1 MDVYLHESFS
11 TKTAGSFDV
20 IVCGGGVAGLAA
32 AVSAARLGSS
42 VLLLEKSVNLG
53 GLATNGLISWYEPIC
68 NGLGDKLMYGM
79 ASELFQ
85 LAIAHGPDTLDDA
98 WRSDPDHA
106 DTEKRYGAFFSPSV
120 FALALDGWLL
130 SSGVKLLLDT
140 LVVRPVMHGTRC
152 QGLVVEHKGGREYF
166 KAKVVVDATGDAD
179 ILHRAG
185 VPCVAGSNY
194 LTYISYLV
202 DERTIVRAGNTGN
215 LLDSRHWHTSGS
227 DLRGKGHPADAPRLS
242 GLTAQEVTEFV
253 TSGRKLLAAE
263 CFAREKGAYD
273 LSCLP
278 SMAQLRTTRR
288 LDGACTLQE
297 ADQGRAFADSVGVAA
312 DFSRRGHVYE
322 LPYGIL
328 YHPEFDN
335 LLTAGRSVSSK
346 GWAWE
351 VTRVIPVA
359 IASGQAAG
367 VAAALCCQSETPV
380 PTLDVKL
387 LQEELVRS
395 GVRLHIHYSPTK

>member
-1 MDVYLHESFS
+1 MDAYLHESFS
-11 TKTAGSFDV
+11 TKIAGSFDV
-20 IVCGGGVAGLAA
+20 VVCGGGVAGLAA

-42 VLLLEKSVNLG
+42 VLLLEKSINLG

-85 LAIAHGPDTLDDA
+85 LAIAHGPDTLDNA

-106 DTEKRYGAFFSPSV
+106 DTQKRYEACFSPSI
-120 FALALDGWLL
+120 FTLALDGWLL
-130 SSGVKLLLDT
+130 SNGVKLLLDT
-140 LVVRPVMHGTRC
+140 LVVRPMMEGAHC

-166 KAKVVVDATGDAD
+166 QAKVVVDATGDAD

-185 VPCVAGSNY
+185 VPCVVGSNF

-202 DERTIVRAGNTGN
+202 DGKTIARAGNTGN
-215 LLDSRHWHTSGS
+215 LLDSRHWYTCGS
-227 DLRGKGHPADAPRLS
+227 DLWGKGHPADAPRLS
-242 GLTAQEVTEFV
+242 GLTAEEVTQFV
-253 TSGRKLLAAE
+253 LSGRKLLTAE
-263 CFAREKGAYD
+263 CFAREKGTYD

-288 LDGACTLQE
+288 LDGAYTLQE
-297 ADQGRAFADSVGVAA
+297 ADQGRSFTDSVGVAV
-312 DFSRRGHVYE
+312 DFSKRGHVYE

-328 YHPEFDN
+328 HNSEFDN
-335 LLTAGRSVSSK
+335 LFTAGRSVSSS

-359 IASGQAAG
+359 IATGQAAG
-367 VAAALCCQSETPV
+367 IAAALCCQSETSAPA
-380 PTLDVKL
+380 LEIKL
-387 LQEELVRS
+387 VQDELVRS
-395 GVRLHIHYSPTK
+395 GVRLHIHN

>member
-1 MDVYLHESFS
+1 MDTYLEESFS

-42 VLLLEKSVNLG
+42 VLLLEKSINLG
-53 GLATNGLISWYEPIC
+53 GLATNGLISYYEPLC
-68 NGLGDKLMYGM
+68 SGRGDKLMYGM

-106 DTEKRYGAFFSPSV
+106 DTQKRYETFFSPTI
-120 FALALDGWLL
+120 FTLALDDWLL

-140 LVVRPVMHGTRC
+140 LVVRPVMEGTHC

-179 ILHRAG
+179 ILYRAG
-185 VPCVAGSNY
+185 VPCVASKNF

-202 DERTIVRAGNTGN
+202 DEKTITRAGATGN
-215 LLDSRHWHTSGS
+215 LLDSRRWHTSGS
-227 DLRGKGHPADAPRLS
+227 DLWGKGHPADASRLS
-242 GLTAQEVTEFV
+242 GLTAEEVTEFV
-253 TSGRKLLAAE
+253 TSGRKLLTAE
-263 CFAREKGAYD
+263 CYARGKGSYD

-288 LDGACTLQE
+288 LEGEYTLVE
-297 ADQGRAFADSVGVAA
+297 ADQGRTFADSVGVAV
-312 DFSRRGHVYE
+312 DFFKRGHVYE
-322 LPYGIL
+322 LPYRIL
-328 YHPEFDN
+328 YHPQFDN
-335 LLTAGRSVSSK
+335 LFTAGRSVSSS

-351 VTRVIPVA
+351 VTRVIPVV
-359 IASGQAAG
+359 ITTGQVAG
-367 VAAALCCQSETPV
+367 VAAALCCQTETPAHA
-380 PTLDVKL
+380 LAINL
-387 LQEELVRS
+387 LQEELVRC
-395 GVRLHIHYSPTK
+395 GIRLHIQY

>member
-1 MDVYLHESFS
+1 MDTYLEESFS
-11 TKTAGSFDV
+11 TKVAGAFDV

-53 GLATNGLISWYEPIC
+53 GLATNGLISYYEPIC

-106 DTEKRYGAFFSPSV
+106 ETTKRYEAFYSPTI
-120 FALALDGWLL
+120 FTLALDRWLL

-140 LVVRPVMHGTRC
+140 LVVRPVMEKTHC
-152 QGLVVEHKGGREYF
+152 QGLVVEHKGGREYYQ
-166 KAKVVVDATGDAD
+166 AKVVVDATGDAD
-179 ILHRAG
+179 ILYRAG
-185 VPCVAGSNY
+185 VPCVAGSNF
-194 LTYISYLV
+194 LTYIAYMV
-202 DERTIVRAGNTGN
+202 DEKTIARAGDTGN

-227 DLRGKGHPADAPRLS
+227 DLWGKGHPADAPRLS
-242 GLTAQEVTEFV
+242 GLTAEEVTEFV
-253 TSGRKLLAAE
+253 LSGRKLLTAE
-263 CFAREKGAYD
+263 CFACGKGTFD

-288 LDGACTLQE
+288 LEGAYTLQE
-297 ADQGRAFADSVGVAA
+297 TDQGRTFADSMGVAV
-312 DFSRRGHVYE
+312 DFSKRGHVYE
-322 LPYGIL
+322 LPYRIL
-328 YHPEFDN
+328 YHQGFDN
-335 LLTAGRSVSSK
+335 LFTAGRSVSSS

-359 IASGQAAG
+359 IATGQAAG
-367 VAAALCCQSETPV
+367 VAAALCCQSETSAPA
-380 PTLDVKL
+380 LEIKL
-387 LQEELVRS
+387 VQDELVRS
-395 GVRLHIHYSPTK
+395 GVRLHNQN

>member
-1 MDVYLHESFS
+1 MDTYLAESFS
-11 TKTAGSFDV
+11 TKVAGVFDV

-53 GLATNGLISWYEPIC
+53 GLATNGLISYYEPIC

-85 LAIAHGPDTLDDA
+85 LALAHGPDTLEDA

-106 DTEKRYGAFFSPSV
+106 ETGKRYEAFYSPTI
-120 FALALDGWLL
+120 FTLALDRWLL

-140 LVVRPVMHGTRC
+140 LVVRPVMENTHC
-152 QGLVVEHKGGREYF
+152 QGLVVEHKGGREYYQ
-166 KAKVVVDATGDAD
+166 AKVVVDATGDAD
-179 ILHRAG
+179 ILYRAG
-185 VPCVAGSNY
+185 VPCVAGSNF

-202 DERTIVRAGNTGN
+202 DEKTINRAKNTGN
-215 LLDSRHWHTSGS
+215 LLDSRQWHTSGS
-227 DLRGKGHPADAPRLS
+227 DLWGKGHPADAPLLS
-242 GLTAQEVTEFV
+242 GLTAEEVTEFV
-253 TSGRKLLAAE
+253 LSGRKLLTAE
-263 CFAREKGAYD
+263 CFAREKGTYD

-288 LDGACTLQE
+288 LEGAYTLQE
-297 ADQGRAFADSVGVAA
+297 TDQGRTFTDSMGIAV
-312 DFSRRGHVYE
+312 DFSKRGHVYE
-322 LPYGIL
+322 LPYRIL
-328 YHPEFDN
+328 YRPGFDN
-335 LLTAGRSVSSK
+335 LFTAGRSVSSS

-359 IASGQAAG
+359 IATGQAAG
-367 VAAALCCQSETPV
+367 VAAALCCQSETSAPA
-380 PTLDVKL
+380 LEIKL
-387 LQEELVRS
+387 VQEELVRS
-395 GVRLHIHYSPTK
+395 GVRLHNQN